1 MMFIKPK
8 RIVTRVF
15 LHCSASDAEHL
26 SGQRLV
32 DEIRKWHLA
41 RKFSD
46 VGYHYL
52 IDKAGKRM
60 LGRPISKM
68 PASAKGH
75 NARTIAIC
83 VHGLDI
89 EKFTPE
95 SLAACKVLCAEINE
109 AYQGRIT
116 FHGHCEVSNKTCPVY
131 DYTALLGLDRFGRM
145 PA

>member
-1 MMFIKPK
+1 MFIKPK
-8 RIVTRVF
+8 RPVTRVF
-15 LHCSASDAEHL
+15 LHCSASGAAHL

-32 DEIRKWHLA
+32 DEVRKWHLA

-60 LGRPISKM
+60 PGRPISKM
-68 PASAKGH
+68 PASAKRN
-75 NARTIAIC
+75 NARTIAIM

-89 EKFTPE
+89 DKFTPE
-95 SLAACKVLCAEINE
+95 SLAACKALCAEISE
-109 AYQGRIT
+109 AYRGRIT
-116 FHGHCEVSNKTCPVY
+116 FHGHCEVSNKTCPVFPY
-131 DYTALLGLDRFGRM
+131 RELLSLDRFGRM